1 MRSVLNC
8 NVAIVGGGTAGLA
21 LATALRQIGVED
33 VVVLERDVEAGG
45 VPRHCGHYPFGVREL
60 GRVLKGPHYARTL
73 VENAVAAGVDIR
85 TGVSVTA
92 LHPNARLSLNTAEGN
107 VDLQANRV
115 ALCTGVRESSRAQRF
130 LSGTRP
136 QGVVTTGAL
145 QAMVYLNGK
154 RPFKRPV
161 ILGSELVSFSAI
173 MTCRH
178 GGMRAAA
185 MIEEDARVTV
195 RRVMRPYAAFKG
207 VPLHTAAR
215 DLRIYGQQKVEAVS
229 FVNRRGATQVIET
242 DGVIIS
248 GQFRPEAALLY
259 ASHLQVDAGT
269 GGPVIDQYGRATD
282 PSYFVTGNLLRP
294 VETSGWCWH
303 EAVETAQR
311 LARDLRDP
319 IGDVPFVT
327 LKSADP
333 ALRFVVPQ
341 RLSQVDVEGA
351 MTQMQ
356 LRVNQPVSGHLAAVA
371 DGKTL
376 MSKFIDSRPERRVL
390 APLVSMRLLGASKDV
405 ALKIFR

>member
-1 MRSVLNC
+1 MSDVLNC

-21 LATALRQIGVED
+21 LATALRAQGVAD

-45 VPRHCGHYPFGVREL
+45 VPRHCGHYPFGIREL
-60 GRVLKGPHYARTL
+60 GRAFKGPDYARAL
-73 VENAVAAGVDIR
+73 VRNAKAAGVEIR
-85 TGVSVTA
+85 SGVTVTA
-92 LHPNARLSLNTAEGN
+92 LHPNARLGLNTAEGN
-107 VDLQANRV
+107 VELQANRV

-136 QGVVTTGAL
+136 QGVLTTGAL

-185 MIEEDARVTV
+185 MIEEGPRVTV
-195 RRVMRPYAAFKG
+195 RNFMRPYAALKG
-207 VPLHTAAR
+207 VPLFTGAR
-215 DLRIYGQQKVEAVS
+215 DLRIHGHREVEAIS
-229 FVNRRGATQVIET
+229 FTNRRGVTEMIET

-248 GQFRPEAALLY
+248 GQFRPEAALLH
-259 ASHLQVDAGT
+259 ASHLDVDAGT

-294 VETSGWCWH
+294 VETSGWCWR
-303 EAVETAQR
+303 EAGETAR
-311 LARDLRDP
+311 RMARDLSDP
-319 IGDVPFVT
+319 IGRVPFVCQR
-327 LKSADP
+327 SVDP
-333 ALRFVVPQ
+333 ALRFVLPQ
-341 RLSQVDVEGA
+341 RIALTDAAGA

-356 LRVNQPVSGHLAAVA
+356 MRVSEPVSGHLVAMAAGNTV
-371 DGKTL
+371 
-376 MSKFIDSRPERRVL
+376 MSQFIDSRPERRIL
-390 APLVSMRLLGASKDV
+390 TPMVSLSRLGQAQDV
-405 ALKIFR
+405 EVKILR